1 MRKSVK
7 QFSYPGLLNPAL
19 PKRAAPD
26 SIRTRF
32 ICFYFPCKSFP
43 YTPKNLPIFA
53 PGKSKKR
60 FYTVEKQHFDV
71 VVVGGGCVGL
81 AAAYKINMR
90 HPNLKVAL
98 LEKED
103 RLAAHQT
110 GRNSGVIHSGIYY
123 KPGSYKA
130 KNCVEGRREL
140 VAFAKEHNIAHDICG
155 KIIVAT
161 HESELAH
168 MNKVYNNGLAN
179 GVEDIELIDAKRLK
193 EIEPH
198 VEGIAGIWV
207 GCTGIIDFPA
217 VTRKLG
223 ELLEQ
228 KFSGSKVFL
237 NTEAKTFV
245 KTTAGT
251 DIITNNG
258 TFSAKYIVTCGGLQS
273 DRIAK
278 EEGQKSKAAIVGF
291 RGDYYD
297 LTEKGR
303 SKVKNLIYPV
313 PNPQFPFL
321 GVHFT
326 RMIHGGVECGP
337 NAVFVFKREGYSK
350 TAFSFRDTWQAFTFG
365 GTWKFFGKHW
375 RFGLDEYRGAF
386 SKAFFLKRLRKL
398 IPTLESDDIVAS
410 RCGVR
415 AMALEPEGNMSDD
428 FIIEHSGNAI
438 HVLNAP
444 SPAATAC
451 LAIGKAIEEMAT
463 EKFGL

>member
-1 MRKSVK
+1 M
-7 QFSYPGLLNPAL
+7 
-19 PKRAAPD
+19 
-26 SIRTRF
+26 
-32 ICFYFPCKSFP
+32 
-43 YTPKNLPIFA
+43 
-53 PGKSKKR
+53 
-60 FYTVEKQHFDV
+60 
-71 VVVGGGCVGL
+71 VVGGGCVGL
-81 AAAYKINMR
+81 AAAYKIN
-90 HPNLKVAL
+90 LKYPRLKIAV

-103 RLAAHQT
+103 RLAPHQT

-140 VAFAKEHNIAHDICG
+140 VAFAKEFKIAHDICG

-161 HESELAH
+161 KESELAH
-168 MNKVYNNGLAN
+168 MNKVFGNGIAN
-179 GVEDIELIDAKRLK
+179 GVEDIELIDAKRIR

-198 VEGIAGIWV
+198 VEGIAGIRV

-217 VTRKLG
+217 VTHKLG
-223 ELLEQ
+223 ELVEQ
-228 KFSGSKVFL
+228 KFPGSKIFL
-237 NTEAKTFV
+237 SMDVLDFVHDGEKTDV
-245 KTTAGT
+245 VTSH
-251 DIITNNG
+251 G
-258 TFSAKYIVTCGGLQS
+258 TFNARFIVTCAGLQS
-273 DRIAK
+273 DRLAK
-278 EEGQKSKAAIVGF
+278 KEGAKSDAAIVGF

-303 SKVKNLIYPV
+303 GKVRNLVYPV
-313 PNPQFPFL
+313 PNPKYPFL

-337 NAVFVFKREGYSK
+337 NAVFVFKREGYNK
-350 TAFSFRDTWQAFTFG
+350 TSFSLKDTIDAFSFA
-365 GTWKFFGKHW
+365 GTWKFFAKNL

-386 SKAFFLKRLRKL
+386 SKAFFLKRLRTL

-410 RCGVR
+410 RSGVR
-415 AMALEPEGNMSDD
+415 AMALSPEGNMIDD
-428 FIIEHSGNAI
+428 FKIEFNDNAI

-463 EKFGL
+463 RQFHLDL

>member
-1 MRKSVK
+1 VDKH
-7 QFSYPGLLNPAL
+7 
-19 PKRAAPD
+19 
-26 SIRTRF
+26 
-32 ICFYFPCKSFP
+32 
-43 YTPKNLPIFA
+43 
-53 PGKSKKR
+53 
-60 FYTVEKQHFDV
+60 HFDV

-81 AAAYKINMR
+81 AAAYKINTR
-90 HPNLKVAL
+90 HPKLKIAL

-103 RLAAHQT
+103 QLAAHQT
-110 GRNSGVIHSGIYY
+110 GHNSGVIHSGIYY

-130 KNCVEGRREL
+130 KNCVDGRREL
-140 VAFAKEHNIAHDICG
+140 VAFAKEHKIAHDICG

-168 MNKVYNNGLAN
+168 MNKVYNNGVAN
-179 GVEDIELIDAKRLK
+179 GVEDLELIDSKRIK
-193 EIEPH
+193 EIEPF
-198 VEGIAGIWV
+198 VEGIGGIWV
-207 GCTGIIDFPA
+207 GCTGIIDFPG

-228 KFSGSKVFL
+228 KFPGSKVFL
-237 NTEAKTFV
+237 GTEAKAFER
-245 KTTAGT
+245 KNGST
-251 DIITNNG
+251 DIVTNRG
-258 TFSAKYIVTCGGLQS
+258 TFNARYVVTCAGLQS
-273 DRIAK
+273 DRIARK
-278 EEGQKSKAAIVGF
+278 EGQRSDAAIVGF

-297 LTEKGR
+297 LTDKGMK
-303 SKVKNLIYPV
+303 KVRNLIYPV
-313 PNPQFPFL
+313 PNPKFPFL

-337 NAVFVFKREGYSK
+337 NAVFVFKREGYGK
-350 TAFSFRDTWQAFTFG
+350 TSFSMKDTWEAFTFG

-386 SKAFFLKRLRKL
+386 SKAYFLKRLQKL
-398 IPTLESDDIVAS
+398 IPTLESEDIIAS

-415 AMALEPEGNMSDD
+415 AMALASQGDMIDD
-428 FIIEHSGNAI
+428 FKIEHSGNAI

-463 EKFGL
+463 EKFGLSESGVFEKTMED